1 MRADNAS
8 DAAVHLNALF
18 QVILLSY
25 AQIWCCFIFIFAK
38 EAFSS
43 RASSQFVFLMPIFA
57 CLSGVV
63 EMTPG
68 KQTVV
73 WCCLHA
79 ICCLL
84 WGGWKAADGLRN
96 LRCHTNAACADKP
109 SQPLFSK
116 PVIGPMCELLR
127 RFLVHES
134 CFSAPLRRAC
144 AECVLGVHFLECI
157 FAAAASRL
165 TNHRL

>member
-1 MRADNAS
+1 MLLYIHIRKRSLFLTRQLPVCFPNAY
-8 DAAVHLNALF
+8 F
-18 QVILLSY
+18 CMF
-25 AQIWCCFIFIFAK
+25 IWCGGNDT
-38 EAFSS
+38 
-43 RASSQFVFLMPIFA
+43 R
-57 CLSGVV
+57 
-63 EMTPG
+63 
-68 KQTVV
+68 QTDCRLVLPS
-73 WCCLHA
+73 CHMLPFM
-79 ICCLL
+79 
-84 WGGWKAADGLRN
+84 GGWKAADGLRN
-96 LRCHTNAACADKP
+96 LRCHTNPACADKP

-127 RFLVHES
+127 RFPVHES